1 MRRSYMTLNT
11 QHDKSARARGFTLVE
26 VLVALVVMSIGVLGV
41 GRLVLFSA
49 RSNDSAYL
57 RSQAVAL
64 AYSILD
70 DMRANRQTAL
80 NTGYDVAAANTVPNP
95 GSSCNQGSTCTT
107 GSQLAQ
113 YDLYQWATRLQ
124 VLGPSGNGSVKTTP
138 VTDPT
143 SGITSFTATVTVSW
157 DDTVARQTFDG
168 STGTVAVVL
177 ETIL

>member
-1 MRRSYMTLNT
+1 MKSTPYRVRAT
-11 QHDKSARARGFTLVE
+11 QSRGFTLVE
-26 VLVALVVMSIGVLGV
+26 VLVALLVMSIGLLGV
-41 GRLVLFSA
+41 GKLVLFSA

-57 RSQAVAL
+57 RSQATEL
-64 AYSILD
+64 AYSILE

-80 NTGYDVAAANTVPNP
+80 NAGYNVAAANTVANP
-95 GSSCNQGSTCTT
+95 GVQCNQGSACTT
-107 GSQLAQ
+107 GTQLAQ

-124 VLGPSGNGSVKTTP
+124 ALGPSGNDSVTTNA

-143 SGITSFTATVTVSW
+143 SGTINYTATITVSW

-168 STGTVAVVL
+168 AAAAGTVSVVL